1 MNDHPETP
9 TLSRYLDDELSSERR
24 QAVEAHLSGCHDCR
38 KELELLAEIDRSAAE
53 LPVPD
58 PPLGAEES
66 WRRIAGRRGGGRERS
81 STMDDA
87 SGRRWLTPAAAAVLL
102 LAVIGGAAALPG
114 SPFRAW
120 VADEAAGVA
129 SEPPGTPDVDTP
141 VPPAGTDRRSGVGV
155 VPRAGEVSVRLPETA
170 AGTRLHVRV
179 GASSMA
185 TLWGGDVRVTTAP
198 GEVRVTG
205 FSGDELTVEF
215 PSDLTLG
222 QVTLGDRIVVE
233 KQGPVFEF
241 RVPRVDSTGSGYRV
255 RLSEENR

>member
-58 PPLGAEES
+58 PPLGADES

-120 VADEAAGVA
+120 MAARVADVAPEPVSTGEVAAPELPGEAG
-129 SEPPGTPDVDTP
+129 
-141 VPPAGTDRRSGVGV
+141 RRSGVGV
-155 VPRAGEVSVRLPETA
+155 APRAGEVSVHLPETA

-179 GASSMA
+179 GESTMA
-185 TLWGGDVRVTTAP
+185 TVWGGDVRVTTAP

-215 PSDLTLG
+215 PSDLALG

-233 KQGPVFEF
+233 KQGPIFEF

-255 RLSEENR
+255 RLGEENR